1 MSTRGTI
8 AEIFFQVLPMPPV
21 SGPPLPEALKV
32 RWPTQVR
39 YNMPGV
45 VHTVDS
51 VYLNAKNKVS
61 SAIRGF

>member
-8 AEIFFQVLPMPPV
+8 AEIFDRTLPMPPV
-21 SGPPLPEALKV
+21 SGPPLPEAFRI
-32 RWPTQVR
+32 RWPTKVR

-45 VHTVDS
+45 VQQVDR

-61 SAIRGF
+61 STMRGF